1 MRAAAFVALAVAA
14 ACAASSDAAP
24 TKWRAKDQPRIMK
37 ALYERWRHVRRHL
50 KWRLTREGDRSYDFH
65 LHVALGFNVC
75 VDRVAR
81 LLPVMS
87 SVGKLAGSEVD
98 LNSASEDAL
107 KQAAGEANSSMVSS
121 LPELALL
128 VQKHMGDG
136 AAAER
141 VMAPGSG
148 FDSLLSAA
156 ADPSAMSKDRLGG
169 NAALMAKEISRLGAK
184 VLLAGPMGPRTEALI
199 GSSMKT
205 VTATKPTAPGEV
217 APSASDDTHLIL
229 EYAQDET
236 WRNAVA
242 PRANRFIVTQDSGLS
257 ETASLDALLDVVE
270 ESGSG
275 TVPLT
280 FEGFPAD
287 AVVVAGLHMLEQL
300 PEAEWRAKLSH
311 IATRVRV
318 LPFGISAHVE
328 LASVATPRFMEAMA
342 AGPLSSADSLGMN
355 EQELADLFEAVG
367 GAYSTETAAA
377 RSARADRYD
386 GAFPRQSYVDPM
398 IPTRASLTGGRT
410 SSGRHFLPV
419 VHSSL
424 SAARFVMARLPALSR
439 LHLHTLGFQAVLTAT
454 SPAPRFNSTMS
465 HWGNAYESAAAAA
478 TTATARA
485 CGRDV
490 PQLGNDDYEFLV
502 DRKVEIADLALK
514 GAMDRAGF
522 SDTAKRARKVM
533 VGPFHHRAAGRMWDI
548 AFAKAVAFDPLS
560 PVISGAL
567 ARDPDTTVGVVV
579 TDFNEEPNPK
589 NGENDS
595 ERWIHYSVVPVP
607 VCRKPRST
615 VGLGDAV
622 SAAGLVAHLGK
633 RFPPEHILPNMGMPD
648 MPGMPDGGG
657 MPEMPDMPDM
667 PSGKKRGKIGK
678 SKRAKGKKAK
688 VGPGHDEL

>member
-1 MRAAAFVALAVAA
+1 MRVAAFAAVAGLA
-14 ACAASSDAAP
+14 ACAAISDAAP
-24 TKWRAKDQPRIMK
+24 TKWRAKDQPRVMK
-37 ALYERWRHVRRHL
+37 ALHERWRNVRRHL

-81 LLPVMS
+81 LVPVMS
-87 SVGKLAGSEVD
+87 SVGELASSELD

-107 KQAAGEANSSMVSS
+107 RLAAGDANSSMVSS

-156 ADPSAMSKDRLGG
+156 ASASAQSRDRLGG
-169 NAALMAKEISRLGAK
+169 NAALMAKEMARLGPK

-205 VTATKPTAPGEV
+205 VTATKPTAPGE
-217 APSASDDTHLIL
+217 AASSAADDTHLIL
-229 EYAQDET
+229 EYATGET
-236 WRNAVA
+236 WRKAVA

-257 ETASLDALLDVVE
+257 ETASLDALLDIVE

-275 TVPLT
+275 SVPLT

-311 IATRVRV
+311 IAHRVRV
-318 LPFGISAHVE
+318 LPFGISAHLE

-367 GAYSTETAAA
+367 GAYAVESPDERSGRAA
-377 RSARADRYD
+377 RYD
-386 GAFPRQSYVDPM
+386 GAFPLQSYDDPM
-398 IPTRASLTGGRT
+398 VPSRASLTGGRT
-410 SSGRHFLPV
+410 AAGRHFLPV
-419 VHSSL
+419 VHSCL

-439 LHLHTLGFQAVLTAT
+439 LHLHTLGFQAIMTAT
-454 SPAPRFNSTMS
+454 PPSPRFNGTVS
-465 HWGNAYESAAAAA
+465 HWGSAYEAAAAAA

-490 PQLGNDDYEFLV
+490 PQLRDDDFEILV
-502 DRKVEIADLALK
+502 DRKVEVADLALR

-522 SDTAKRARKVM
+522 TATAKKARKVM

-548 AFAKAVAFDPLS
+548 AFAKPVGFDPSS
-560 PVISGAL
+560 PVVSGAL
-567 ARDPDTTVGVVV
+567 ARDPHSTVGVIV

-589 NGENDS
+589 NAENAS
-595 ERWIHYSVVPVP
+595 ERWVHYAVVPVP

-633 RFPPEHILPNMGMPD
+633 RFPPEHILPNLG
-648 MPGMPDGGG
+648 MPGMPGSPEDGGV
-657 MPEMPDMPDM
+657 PDM
-667 PSGKKRGKIGK
+667 PSSSRGKKRGKQGK
-678 SKRAKGKKAK
+678 ARKAARASAKPDKGR
-688 VGPGHDEL
+688 DEL